1 MLIRVLLLIESS
13 SLRTRLVGVLAGLG
27 VLVSE
32 EKDPENVWHRLGQEG
47 YDLIVASHSALPR
60 EPESWIS
67 EVRDLPNRPEV
78 IVLLNA
84 TDQAGRASLQSGG
97 AFAVIDQNLPL
108 DSLSE
113 TMEGVLARYR
123 EIGVSRLS
131 EDRQQRSKLEDF
143 SSESPAM
150 RRLLE
155 LARRVTSS
163 DTSLLILGET
173 GVGKEWL
180 ARAIHSEGMRNSAPF
195 VAVNCAAVP
204 ETLLESELFGHERGA
219 FTGASRARRGCFE
232 MAHGGTLFLD
242 EIADIPVHLQA
253 KLLRALQ
260 EKTIQRL
267 GAENPIEVD
276 VRLMAA
282 TNQDLDAAMGSG
294 QFRADLFYRLSVVT
308 LTVPPLRERREDI
321 VPLVENYMAEYR
333 KQLGRSDIEGIE
345 ENALDRMRTYGW
357 PGNVRELINAV
368 ERAVLLCDGDVIGLE
383 HLPEALV
390 PKQLA
395 GRSRSWTGEL
405 GAIAEH
411 LLSGTLEE
419 GKRKLL
425 EDFERDYLVHTLRR
439 THGNI
444 GKTAQIAGVDPR
456 TIYNKMK
463 LYELRKESFRKV
475 QKPSSE

>member
-1 MLIRVLLLIESS
+1 
-13 SLRTRLVGVLAGLG
+13 
-27 VLVSE
+27 
-32 EKDPENVWHRLGQEG
+32 
-47 YDLIVASHSALPR
+47 
-60 EPESWIS
+60 
-67 EVRDLPNRPEV
+67 
-78 IVLLNA
+78 
-84 TDQAGRASLQSGG
+84 
-97 AFAVIDQNLPL
+97 
-108 DSLSE
+108 
-113 TMEGVLARYR
+113 
-123 EIGVSRLS
+123 
-131 EDRQQRSKLEDF
+131 
-143 SSESPAM
+143 
-150 RRLLE
+150 
-155 LARRVTSS
+155 
-163 DTSLLILGET
+163 
-173 GVGKEWL
+173 
-180 ARAIHSEGMRNSAPF
+180 
-195 VAVNCAAVP
+195 
-204 ETLLESELFGHERGA
+204 
-219 FTGASRARRGCFE
+219 
-232 MAHGGTLFLD
+232 
-242 EIADIPVHLQA
+242 
-253 KLLRALQ
+253 
-260 EKTIQRL
+260 
-267 GAENPIEVD
+267 
-276 VRLMAA
+276 MAA

-411 LLSGTLEE
+411 ILSGTLEE

>member
-1 MLIRVLLLIESS
+1 MLIRVLLLVESS

-32 EKDPENVWHRLGQEG
+32 EKDPDKLWPRLGQESH
-47 YDLIVASHSALPR
+47 DLIVATYSAIPG

-78 IVLLNA
+78 IVLLDA

-155 LARRVTSS
+155 LARRVASS

-180 ARAIHSEGMRNSAPF
+180 ARAIHSEGIRSSAPF
-195 VAVNCAAVP
+195 IAVNCAAVP

-242 EIADIPVHLQA
+242 EIADIPIHLQA

-282 TNQDLDAAMGSG
+282 TNQDLDAAMESG
-294 QFRADLFYRLSVVT
+294 RFRADLFYRLSVVT
-308 LTVPPLRERREDI
+308 LTVPPLRERRKDI

-345 ENALDRMRTYGW
+345 ENALDRMRTHRW

-383 HLPEALV
+383 HLPEALG

-405 GAIAEH
+405 NVGAEH

-425 EDFERDYLVHTLRR
+425 EGFERDYLVHTLRR
-439 THGNI
+439 TQGNI

-463 LYELRKESFRKV
+463 LYDLRKESFRKNRESR
-475 QKPSSE
+475 PE